1 MRIFSL
7 FRRPQP
13 QPSPSSQPSQPAR
26 DAVTEALENAIANR
40 GYALWQ
46 DCAGLGVP
54 RSTIF
59 YNLAVLTKPNGP
71 FRKDGEKIYVNPN
84 HVTKSVTAPSLC
96 VHGSRPCLCP
106 QSILDSWTMFGL

>member
-71 FRKDGEKIYVNPN
+71 FRKDGEKN
-84 HVTKSVTAPSLC
+84 TAAAPVC
-96 VHGSRPCLCP
+96 VHNPYWILGLC
-106 QSILDSWTMFGL
+106 LDSE